1 VRRERPTAEQPAGE
15 VGEADFRRGQ
25 NFVINRYYK
34 YVYSSTTT
42 AGTYL

>member
-25 NFVINRYYK
+25 NFVINR
-34 YVYSSTTT
+34 
-42 AGTYL
+42 